1 MIYRAAN
8 NSLVSASNP
17 VREGDVLLIFGTG
30 LGQTSPAIQA
40 GEAAPAD
47 PLSVALIQPD
57 VSLDGMPLRV
67 DYAGLTPGGVGV
79 YQINAKV
86 PSGLREGQDMPLT
99 IRQGGMST
107 TLAVPV
113 AVQ

>member
-1 MIYRAAN
+1 
-8 NSLVSASNP
+8 
-17 VREGDVLLIFGTG
+17 
-30 LGQTSPAIQA
+30 
-40 GEAAPAD
+40 
-47 PLSVALIQPD
+47 
-57 VSLDGMPLRV
+57 MPLRV

-86 PSGLREGQDMPLT
+86 PSGLRAGQGVPLT

-107 TLAVPV
+107 TLAVQV